1 MRIKYS
7 LIDKLKN
14 LTSTEMDLFLYI
26 AKYQRLNGFVAGV
39 HNQNVCKATGMCK
52 QSFYTAMRGLE
63 RKEIVKIS
71 RTSDIDYDFL
81 ILGNDF
87 TGDDAFKAGCEGY
100 IDLSRSIFHK
110 KQFKQLK
117 AKEKWLLLYFLHCT
131 HDNSSSYRIGTGN
144 FYKKFCTLL
153 GVTKRMVRSYL
164 HSLRAFFSVGIVK
177 GIYYITFKKSVFNQK
192 QGEQE
197 KQEHEFFASDL
208 LRRNKIRKYNQEALA
223 ETAKLIKQ
231 YRGIAHDSGYNI
243 FDVLEKAVRESIPDE
258 SKPKDR
264 KLSYKYVHKLVRKT
278 LGLMLKA

>member
-39 HNQNVCKATGMCK
+39 HNQDVCRATGMCK

-177 GIYYITFKKSVFNQK
+177 GIYYITYKRSVFNQK

-197 KQEHEFFASDL
+197 KQEHEFFASAL

-278 LGLMLKA
+278 LALC